1 MRRLGLR
8 TLARYATV
16 TAILVGLGS
25 AFAWQQWHREPAA
38 TMGLRDSR
46 ALEVGQPAPDFELH
60 TFDGQ
65 TVRLSSL
72 RGKTV
77 LINFWASWCGPCRFE
92 MPEFERL
99 WQERGPRGDLAIVAV
114 NAAAQDTPGEARAF
128 AREQGLTF
136 SVAFDTAD
144 GAVVARYGVR
154 GLPSSFFVDRDGI
167 LRDRV
172 IGPALGAA
180 LTEKL
185 AMADAGGR

>member
-1 MRRLGLR
+1 MRPGLR
-8 TLARYATV
+8 TLARYTTV
-16 TAILVGLGS
+16 AVIVAGLGG
-25 AFAWQQWHREPAA
+25 AFAWQQLHHDAAAPA
-38 TMGLRDSR
+38 GLRDER
-46 ALEVGQPAPDFELH
+46 VLEVGQPAPDFELR

-72 RGKTV
+72 RGRTV
-77 LINFWASWCGPCRFE
+77 LINFWASWCGPCRLE

-136 SVAFDTAD
+136 TVAFDTAE

-167 LRDRV
+167 LRERV
-172 IGPALGAA
+172 VGPALGTLLA
-180 LTEKL
+180 EKL
-185 AMADAGGR
+185 AAADAGGR